1 MIIKN
6 RVLPRMISRLR
17 WILDSFIWGF
27 IRLFRASA
35 KKMRARLPVA
45 IGITTFLNRF
55 DIFFK
60 PLVRRLVFLFPG
72 CRIIVAANGSVLRE
86 EQQRY
91 LHELREFCGG
101 YADIELIAY
110 ENPVGLS
117 HLWNRIM
124 DRAGSDRVLM
134 LNDDL
139 KLKTGFGKFLV
150 NSGILKEGIA
160 TINSSWSHFLI
171 SQEIFSIVG
180 PFDEEL
186 REVGGEDDDYLARL
200 ALKGRRP
207 ADYRCDAVAR
217 KKKRRR
223 RVPQL
228 NSYGKDMTKEA
239 GGYSSY
245 NTDYLRRKWEISD
258 VFFEG
263 AVEIPRRRNKYW
275 KLKSNGPGQ
284 CILH

>member
-6 RVLPRMISRLR
+6 RVFRRMINRVR

-27 IRLFRASA
+27 IRVFPAFA
-35 KKMRARLPVA
+35 KKKKARLPVA

-60 PLVRRLVFLFPG
+60 PLVRKLVFLFPG
-72 CRIIVAANGSVLRE
+72 CRVIVAANGSVLRE

-91 LHELREFCGG
+91 LHELREFCDG
-101 YADIELIAY
+101 YAEIELIAY

-117 HLWNRIM
+117 RLWNSIM
-124 DRAGSDRVLM
+124 KQAGEDRVLM

-150 NSGILKEGIA
+150 NSGILKEEIA
-160 TINSSWSHFLI
+160 TINSSWSHFLL
-171 SQEIFSIVG
+171 SQQIFSLAG

-200 ALKGRRP
+200 ALKGLRP
-207 ADYRCDAVAR
+207 ADYRCDTVGR
-217 KKKRRR
+217 KKKKRRG
-223 RVPQL
+223 VPQL
-228 NSYGKDMTKEA
+228 NSYGKDMTNEA

-258 VFFEG
+258 DFFEG
-263 AVEIPRRRNKYW
+263 AVEIPRQRNKYW
-275 KLKSNGPGQ
+275 KLKSNTSN
-284 CILH
+284 

>member
-1 MIIKN
+1 MNTGKRFVF
-6 RVLPRMISRLR
+6 RVINRLR
-17 WILDSFIWGF
+17 WIFDSLRWGF
-27 IRLFRASA
+27 YRHFKSA
-35 KKMRARLPVA
+35 AVGIQSDLPVA

-60 PLVRRLVFLFPG
+60 PLVRKLAFLFPG

-101 YADIELIAY
+101 YANIELIAY
-110 ENPVGLS
+110 VNPVGLS

-124 DRAGSDRVLM
+124 DAAGEDKVLM

-139 KLKTGFGKFLV
+139 KIKTGFGRFLGS
-150 NSGILKEGIA
+150 SGILKEEIA

-171 SQEIFSIVG
+171 SREIFSTVG

-200 ALKGRRP
+200 ALRGLRP

-217 KKKRRR
+217 KKKKRRK
-223 RVPQL
+223 VPRL

-245 NTDYLRRKWEISD
+245 NTDYLRRKWDISD
-258 VFFEG
+258 DYFEG
-263 AVEIPRRRNKYW
+263 AVEVPRRRNRYW
-275 KLKSNGPGQ
+275 KLRRNGSQ
-284 CILH
+284 